1 MDIIHTIF
9 LAITFVISIS
19 LHEYAH
25 ARSSN
30 ALGDP
35 TPKMQWRL
43 TPNPL
48 VHIDPLWF
56 VLIFIIHF
64 WWGRPVIVNPAYY
77 KNKLRDELLVALA
90 WPAMNIL
97 LAVAGTIIMLLYVK
111 IVGID
116 ALIEQD
122 VVIQFRQLFWWIN
135 IALAVFNMIPIY
147 PLDGYRVIKYLWP
160 AAGYAMERYRQ
171 YILIALLA
179 LIFLPWLLWLPFD
192 PISSII
198 INVSQTVYAF
208 IQTWLSLIFF

>member
-1 MDIIHTIF
+1 
-9 LAITFVISIS
+9 
-19 LHEYAH
+19 
-25 ARSSN
+25 
-30 ALGDP
+30 
-35 TPKMQWRL
+35 
-43 TPNPL
+43 
-48 VHIDPLWF
+48 
-56 VLIFIIHF
+56 
-64 WWGRPVIVNPAYY
+64 
-77 KNKLRDELLVALA
+77 
-90 WPAMNIL
+90 
-97 LAVAGTIIMLLYVK
+97 MLLYVK

>member
-1 MDIIHTIF
+1 MDILHTIF

-25 ARSSN
+25 AWSSD

-64 WWGRPVIVNPAYY
+64 WRGRPVIVNPAYY

-90 WPAMNIL
+90 WPAMNIV
-97 LAVAGTIIMLLYVK
+97 LAIVGTIIMLLYVK

-122 VVIQFRQLFWWIN
+122 IVIQFWQMFWWIN
-135 IALAVFNMIPIY
+135 VALAVFNMIPIY
-147 PLDGYRVIKYLWP
+147 PLDGYRVVKYLWP

-171 YILIALLA
+171 YILIVLLA
-179 LIFLPWLLWLPFD
+179 FIFLPWILWLPFD

-198 INVSQTVYAF
+198 INVSQTIYAF